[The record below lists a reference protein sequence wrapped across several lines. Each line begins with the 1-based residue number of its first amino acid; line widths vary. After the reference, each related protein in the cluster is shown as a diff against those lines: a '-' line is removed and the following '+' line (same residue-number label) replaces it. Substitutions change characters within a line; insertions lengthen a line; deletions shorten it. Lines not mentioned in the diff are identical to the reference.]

1 METTLVDKQAVK
13 ATIEVTVEAQE
24 VDAAYDRVLT
34 TYARQV
40 RVPGF
45 RPGKAPRGVLI
56 KRIGEETLA
65 DEVREAI
72 IDQSYPDAIRE
83 HELNAIH
90 AHAHGDRPS
99 EGEAFRFELHL
110 DLYPEFELPDV
121 SGIVLDTEAEAIGEE
136 RIEET
141 VEGLRREHATQV
153 PVDRPAEAGD
163 LVLIETVGEDG
174 EPREEGSVMPVD
186 LETVGD
192 ALAEQLLG
200 HAIGDVVE
208 LSLEDPTVEGDGDQ
222 PGTTTMRVR
231 ISDVKAKEKP
241 EADDEFAKTL
251 GFDDW
256 NAVLAAIRESLERQ
270 VEERADEE
278 RRDEFVEKLMEHTEV
293 ELPAYLV
300 NRRRMNLL
308 ENLAADLRK
317 QGMAF
322 DAYLAKLDEDDK
334 REEFEAELQQS
345 AERGVKRD
353 LVLEKLLETHPV
365 DVSDEEF
372 RDAVR
377 YLAAREGKDA
387 DALRRERGDEWMNNY
402 RFLLMRDKAL
412 RQTVHALVHGGTQD
426 AGDAAQADGAQA
438 TDASEPAGDGDE
450 ADEPQG

>member
-13 ATIEVTVEAQE
+13 ATLEVTLSAQE
-24 VDAAYDRVLT
+24 VDAAYDRVLAA
-34 TYARQV
+34 YARQV

-56 KRIGEETLA
+56 KRIGEEALA

-72 IDQSYPDAIRE
+72 IDRSYPDAIRE
-83 HELNAIH
+83 HDLNAIH
-90 AHAHGDRPS
+90 AHAHGDRPA

-121 SGIVLDTEAEAIGEE
+121 DGIVLDTEAEPIGEE
-136 RIEET
+136 RVDET

-192 ALAEQLLG
+192 TLAEQLVG

-208 LSLEDPTVEGDGDQ
+208 LSLEDPTVEGEDEGQ

-241 EADDEFAKTL
+241 DADDEFAKTL

-256 NAVLAAIRESLERQ
+256 NAVVAAIRESLERQ

-278 RRDEFVEKLMEHTEV
+278 RREEFVGKLMEHTEV
-293 ELPAYLV
+293 DLPAYLV

-308 ENLAADLRK
+308 ENLASDLQK

-322 DAYLAKLDEDDK
+322 DAYLAKLDEDGK

-387 DALRRERGDEWMNNY
+387 DALRRERGDEWMTNY

-412 RQTVHALVHGGTQD
+412 RQTVQTLVHGAVED
-426 AGDAAQADGAQA
+426 EDAADDAEASES
-438 TDASEPAGDGDE
+438 TDAAGDGDE

>member
-13 ATIEVTVEAQE
+13 ATIEVTVSAQE
-24 VDAAYDRVLT
+24 VDAAYDRVLAA
-34 TYARQV
+34 YARQV

-72 IDQSYPDAIRE
+72 IDRSYPDAIRE

-90 AHAHGDRPS
+90 AHAHGDRPA
-99 EGEAFRFELHL
+99 EGQAFSFELHL
-110 DLYPEFELPDV
+110 DLYPDFELPDV
-121 SGIVLDTEAEAIGEE
+121 HGIVLDTEAEAIGED
-136 RIEET
+136 RVEET

-163 LVLIETVGEDG
+163 LVLIETVGEDD

-192 ALAEQLLG
+192 ALAEQLVG

-208 LSLEDPTVEGDGDQ
+208 LNLEDPTVEGDGDQ

-241 EADDEFAKTL
+241 ATDDEFAKTL

-256 NAVLAAIRESLERQ
+256 DAVMTAIRESLERQ

-278 RRDEFVEKLMEHTEV
+278 RREEFVEKLMEHTEV

-308 ENLAADLRK
+308 ENLAGDLRK

-322 DAYLAKLDEDDK
+322 DAYLAKLDEDGK

-353 LVLEKLLETHPV
+353 LVLEKLLETRPV

-412 RQTVHALVHGGTQD
+412 RRTVHALVHD
-426 AGDAAQADGAQA
+426 EAEA
-438 TDASEPAGDGDE
+438 ASEE
-450 ADEPQG
+450 ATEAAASERAEATGEGADAEEPQG